1 MATGSVL
8 AYNKTMSQ
16 SSDTRKAL
24 NQLPVAAHHGAP
36 LRSARYRPHRQVT
49 KLMSI
54 AERFVTRY
62 STTMGGVM
70 PGKKT
75 FALALTLALAVPVSA
90 KLDTDKVYQPV
101 SPTVEQARAN
111 ILIARQLQFTHFRDL
126 SINDSLSGDVFDA
139 YLDYLDGQRVYLTQ
153 KDIDKFSAIRLGL
166 GSALKTG
173 QLQPGFDIYN
183 LVQQRIIERL
193 EFALDLIDN
202 GIDKLD
208 FSADER
214 ILLDR
219 SDADWAAD
227 REALDDLWV
236 KRIKNAVL
244 AQRLNDSDDESIKE
258 ALHRRYE
265 GQLKRAYQA
274 RSEDA
279 FQAYMNAFAG
289 MWDPH
294 TSYFSPR
301 TSENFNI
308 NMSLSLEG
316 IGAVLQSDNEYT
328 KVVRLVPGG
337 PASKQGQLE
346 PADRIVSVKQDD
358 EEKPVNVIG
367 WRLDE
372 VVDLIRGPRESTVTL
387 EVIPADAP
395 DETVTETI
403 AIERDKV
410 KLEEQSASKEV
421 IEFERGGTT
430 YSIGVINIPTFYAD
444 FKAMQDGDPNYKS
457 TTRDVRKLIDELKA
471 DGVDGVV
478 MDLRNNGGGALHEA
492 NDLVGLFIE
501 EGPTVQIRNSNND
514 VQVLNDEDPS
524 VAYDGPLVVL
534 VNRMS
539 ASASEIFA
547 GAIQDYGR
555 GLVVGSQTFGKG
567 TVQAVRPLNHGQLK
581 ITQSKFYRVSGG
593 STQHKG
599 VIPDIEI
606 PSRVDKTRIG
616 EDALDHAL
624 PWDQIEAV
632 PHARYFDFSG
642 IIDEL
647 RKRHDTRFEENPE
660 FSLLQQEIEF
670 LKQQREQEYVSLNL
684 EKRKAYQ
691 SQIENTRLTIANA
704 RRAIHGE
711 EAFESLDALDDWQDE
726 QAAEPDR
733 ADDELD
739 FIIREGG
746 NIMADMLELDQR
758 MASILAP
765 KQITAQAGTLSSK
778 SGQ

>member
-1 MATGSVL
+1 MARRSSAGSV
-8 AYNKTMSQ
+8 
-16 SSDTRKAL
+16 RFGVCKAMTVAL
-24 NQLPVAAHHGAP
+24 LLSAPLGLHANVETPDVYEPVA
-36 LRSARYRPHRQVT
+36 
-49 KLMSI
+49 
-54 AERFVTRY
+54 
-62 STTMGGVM
+62 
-70 PGKKT
+70 
-75 FALALTLALAVPVSA
+75 
-90 KLDTDKVYQPV
+90 
-101 SPTVEQARAN
+101 PTIDQARAN

-126 SINDSLSGDVFDA
+126 GISDELSGDVFDA
-139 YLDYLDGQRVYLTQ
+139 YLDYLDGQRIYLSQDDIAKFDKIRTQ
-153 KDIDKFSAIRLGL
+153 L

-193 EFALDLIDN
+193 QFALETIDK
-202 GIDKLD
+202 GIDTLD
-208 FSADER
+208 FSANES
-214 ILLDR
+214 ILVDR
-219 SDADWAAD
+219 SKADWESNAK
-227 REALDDLWV
+227 ALDDLWV

-244 AQRLNDSDDESIKE
+244 AQRLNGAEDEAIVE
-258 ALHRRYE
+258 TLRRRYE

-279 FQAYMNAFAG
+279 FQAYMNAFTG

-346 PADRIVSVKQDD
+346 PADRIVSVSQED
-358 EEKPVNVIG
+358 EKPVNVIG

-372 VVDLIRGPRESTVTL
+372 VVDLIRGPRNSTVTL
-387 EVIPADAP
+387 EVIPANAS
-395 DETVTETI
+395 DETITETI
-403 AIERDKV
+403 AIKRDEV
-410 KLEEQSASKEV
+410 KLEEQSASKDT
-421 IEFERGGTT
+421 IRLERGGKEYT
-430 YSIGVINIPTFYAD
+430 IGVITIPTFYAD
-444 FKAMQDGDPNYKS
+444 FQAMQAGDPNYKS
-457 TTRDVRKLIDELKA
+457 TTRDVRNLITELEA
-471 DGVDGVV
+471 DGVDGLV

-492 NDLVGLFIE
+492 NDLVGLFIDK
-501 EGPTVQIRNSNND
+501 GPTVQIRNANND

-534 VNRMS
+534 TNRMS

-606 PSRVDKTRIG
+606 PSRIDKTRIG

-632 PHARYFDFSG
+632 PHTRYFDFSG

-647 RKRHDTRFEENPE
+647 RKRHEERFSTNPE
-660 FSLLQQEIEF
+660 FSLLQQEIDF
-670 LKQQREQEYVSLNL
+670 LTKQRATDSVSLNL
-684 EKRKAYQ
+684 EERRAEHE
-691 SQIENTRLTIANA
+691 QIERTRLTIANA
-704 RRAIHGE
+704 RRELKGQTP
-711 EAFESLDALDDWQDE
+711 FESLEDLEDWQDQ
-726 QAAEPDR
+726 QAADLNSTDE
-733 ADDELD
+733 ELD
-739 FIIREGG
+739 FVIREGG
-746 NIMADMLELDQR
+746 HIMADMLDLDNR
-758 MASILAP
+758 MASILDPQQFA
-765 KQITAQAGTLSSK
+765 AQSPAAAVTR
-778 SGQ
+778 

>member
-1 MATGSVL
+1 MAVSVGLIL
-8 AYNKTMSQ
+8 AF
-16 SSDTRKAL
+16 
-24 NQLPVAAHHGAP
+24 PVQA
-36 LRSARYRPHRQVT
+36 
-49 KLMSI
+49 
-54 AERFVTRY
+54 
-62 STTMGGVM
+62 
-70 PGKKT
+70 
-75 FALALTLALAVPVSA
+75 VSA
-90 KLDTDKVYQPV
+90 TESPGAEYQPV
-101 SPTVEQARAN
+101 SPTVDQARAN
-111 ILIARQLQFTHFRDL
+111 ILIARQLQFTHFR
-126 SINDSLSGDVFDA
+126 SMGINDELSGDVFDA
-139 YLDYLDGQRVYLTQ
+139 YLDYLDGQHIYLSQ
-153 KDIDKFSAIRLGL
+153 QDVDRFSVVRESL

-183 LVQQRIIERL
+183 LVQRRIIERL
-193 EFALDLIDN
+193 NFAIGVVEA

-208 FSADER
+208 FQSDEQ

-219 SDADWAAD
+219 SEADWEPD
-227 REALDDLWV
+227 TEALNALWT

-244 AQRLNDSDDESIKE
+244 AQRLNGSSDEEIRES
-258 ALHRRYE
+258 LLRRYE
-265 GQLKRAYQA
+265 GQLKRTRQA

-337 PASKQGQLE
+337 PAAKQGQLK
-346 PADRIVSVKQDD
+346 PADRIVSVSQED
-358 EEKPVNVIG
+358 EDETVNVIG

-372 VVDLIRGPRESTVTL
+372 VVSLIRGPRESVVTL
-387 EVIPADAP
+387 EVVSSDAADESVTRTISIKR
-395 DETVTETI
+395 DE
-403 AIERDKV
+403 V
-410 KLEEQSASKEV
+410 KLEEQSASSEV
-421 IEFERGGTT
+421 IELDRNNEVFR
-430 YSIGVINIPTFYAD
+430 IGVINIPTFYAD
-444 FKAMQDGDPNYKS
+444 FKAMMANDPNYKS
-457 TTRDVRKLIDELKA
+457 TTRDVRNLIKDLKA
-471 DGVDGVV
+471 DGIDGIV

-501 EGPTVQIRNSNND
+501 EGPTVQIRSSNNEIK
-514 VQVLNDEDPS
+514 VLEDEDPS

-547 GAIQDYGR
+547 GAVQDYGR

-599 VIPDIEI
+599 IIPDIEI

-624 PWDQIEAV
+624 PWDQIEPV
-632 PHARYFDFSG
+632 PYRRYFDFSSV
-642 IIDEL
+642 IDEL
-647 RKRHDTRFEENPE
+647 RSRHDNRFADHPE
-660 FSLLQQEIEF
+660 FRLLQKEIDF
-670 LKQQREQEYVSLNL
+670 LKRQRGQTTVSLNFD
-684 EKRKAYQ
+684 KREQHQ
-691 SQIENTRLTIANA
+691 SQLEEARLSIANA
-704 RRAIHGE
+704 RREIRGDKP
-711 EAFESLDALDDWQDE
+711 FETLQQLDDWQDR
-726 QAAEPDR
+726 QAADIGNS
-733 ADDELD
+733 DEDLD
-739 FIIREGG
+739 FIVMEGG
-746 NIMADMLELDQR
+746 NIMADMLELDGK
-758 MASILAP
+758 MASILP
-765 KQITAQAGTLSSK
+765 PQNFTSQATSY
-778 SGQ
+778 

>member
-1 MATGSVL
+1 
-8 AYNKTMSQ
+8 
-16 SSDTRKAL
+16 
-24 NQLPVAAHHGAP
+24 
-36 LRSARYRPHRQVT
+36 
-49 KLMSI
+49 MSI

-90 KLDTDKVYQPV
+90 KLDTEKVYQPV

-193 EFALDLIDN
+193 EFALNLIDN
-202 GIDKLD
+202 GIDKFD

-236 KRIKNAVL
+236 QRIKNTVL

-346 PADRIVSVKQDD
+346 PADRIVSVKQDN

-387 EVIPADAP
+387 EVIPADAA

-421 IEFERGGTT
+421 IEFERGNST

-524 VAYDGPLVVL
+524 VAYDGPMVVL

-660 FSLLQQEIEF
+660 FSLLQKEIEF

-704 RRAIHGE
+704 RRDIRGE

-726 QAAEPDR
+726 QAAEPDS

-758 MASILAP
+758 TASILTP
-765 KQITAQAGTLSSK
+765 KQITAQADTLSGK

>member
-1 MATGSVL
+1 MT
-8 AYNKTMSQ
+8 
-16 SSDTRKAL
+16 
-24 NQLPVAAHHGAP
+24 
-36 LRSARYRPHRQVT
+36 
-49 KLMSI
+49 I
-54 AERFVTRY
+54 AEKATPRSHRTALI
-62 STTMGGVM
+62 
-70 PGKKT
+70 KK
-75 FALALTLALAVPVSA
+75 AGICAALSLALLVPGLSGLQA
-90 KLDTDKVYQPV
+90 KVDQPAEYQPV
-101 SPTVEQARAN
+101 SPTIDQARAN

-126 SINDSLSGDVFDA
+126 GISDELSGDVFDA
-139 YLDYLDGQRVYLTQ
+139 YLNYLDSQRIYLTQ
-153 KDIDKFSAIRLGL
+153 QDIDALASVRNRL

-183 LVQQRIIERL
+183 LVQQRVIERL
-193 EFALDLIDN
+193 KFAQSV
-202 GIDKLD
+202 IDKGIGELD
-208 FSADER
+208 FSAVET
-214 ILLDR
+214 IQVDR
-219 SDADWAAD
+219 SEAPWEADT
-227 REALDDLWV
+227 EALDKLWI

-244 AQRLNDSDDESIKE
+244 AQRLNGSDDEAIEES
-258 ALHRRYE
+258 LLRRYE

-279 FQAYMNAFAG
+279 FQAYMNAFTG

-337 PASKQGQLE
+337 PASKQGQLQ
-346 PADRIVSVKQDD
+346 PADRIVSVGQEGD
-358 EEKPVNVIG
+358 KPVNVIG

-372 VVDLIRGPRESTVTL
+372 VVDLIRGPRNSTVSL
-387 EVIPADAP
+387 EVIPANAS
-395 DETVTETI
+395 DETVTRNI
-403 AIERDKV
+403 AIKRDEV
-410 KLEEQSASKEV
+410 KLEEQSASKDV
-421 IEFERGGTT
+421 IELDRKGET
-430 YSIGVINIPTFYAD
+430 YKIGVITIPTFYAD
-444 FKAMQDGDPNYKS
+444 FQAMQAGDPEYKS
-457 TTRDVRKLIDELKA
+457 TTRDVRKLINELKH

-492 NDLVGLFIE
+492 NDLVGLFIDK
-501 EGPTVQIRNSNND
+501 GPTVQIRNANND
-514 VQVLNDEDPS
+514 VQVLEDEDPA
-524 VAYDGPLVVL
+524 VVYDGPLVVL

-593 STQHKG
+593 STQHRG

-606 PSRVDKTRIG
+606 PSRIDKSRIG

-632 PHARYFDFSG
+632 PHSRYFDFSG
-642 IIDEL
+642 VIDEL
-647 RKRHDTRFEENPE
+647 RKRHDDRFASSPE
-660 FSLLQQEIEF
+660 FSLLQKEIEF
-670 LKQQREQEYVSLNL
+670 LNQQREMDYVSLNL
-684 EKRKAYQ
+684 EERTSHH
-691 SQIENTRLTIANA
+691 SQIENTRLTIANS
-704 RRAIHGE
+704 RRELRGE
-711 EAFESLDALDDWQDE
+711 EPFETLEDLEQWQDE
-726 QAAEPDR
+726 QAADLDTT
-733 ADDELD
+733 DDELD
-739 FIIREGG
+739 FVIREGG
-746 NIMADMLELDQR
+746 HIMADLLELDQR

-765 KQITAQAGTLSSK
+765 TQFAAKAEALLNQ
-778 SGQ
+778 

>member
-1 MATGSVL
+1 MAI
-8 AYNKTMSQ
+8 AE
-16 SSDTRKAL
+16 
-24 NQLPVAAHHGAP
+24 
-36 LRSARYRPHRQVT
+36 
-49 KLMSI
+49 KLMQRHTKPSRTSRVG
-54 AERFVTRY
+54 ACT
-62 STTMGGVM
+62 
-70 PGKKT
+70 
-75 FALALTLALAVPVSA
+75 ALTLSLLMSGMSVAQA
-90 KLDTDKVYQPV
+90 KIDDTAVYQPV
-101 SPTVEQARAN
+101 APTIDQARAN
-111 ILIARQLQFTHFRDL
+111 ILIARQLQFTHFRNLGISDE
-126 SINDSLSGDVFDA
+126 LSGDVFDA
-139 YLDYLDGQRVYLTQ
+139 YLKYLDGQRIYLSQ
-153 KDIDKFSAIRLGL
+153 KDIELLARAKSRL

-173 QLQPGFDIYN
+173 QLQPGFEIYN

-193 EFALDLIDN
+193 QFALNVIDN
-202 GIDKLD
+202 GLDELD
-208 FSADER
+208 FNTDER
-214 ILLDR
+214 IRVDR
-219 SDADWAAD
+219 SKADWEPD
-227 REALDDLWV
+227 QEALDALWI

-244 AQRLNDSDDESIKE
+244 AQRLNGTEDDTIKDN
-258 ALHRRYE
+258 LRRRYE

-337 PASKQGQLE
+337 PAAKQGQLQT
-346 PADRIVSVKQDD
+346 ADRIISVAQ
-358 EEKPVNVIG
+358 EGEKPVNVIG

-372 VVDLIRGPRESTVTL
+372 VVDLIRGPRNSTVTL
-387 EVIPADAP
+387 EVIPANAA
-395 DETVTETI
+395 DESVTRTI
-403 AIERDKV
+403 AINRDEV
-410 KLEEQSASKEV
+410 KLEEQSASKDI
-421 IEFERGGTT
+421 IELDRSGET
-430 YSIGVINIPTFYAD
+430 YRVGVITIPTFYAD
-444 FKAMQDGDPNYKS
+444 FQAMQAGDPNYKS
-457 TTRDVRKLIDELKA
+457 TTRDVRRLLDNLKEQ
-471 DGVDGVV
+471 GVDGVV

-492 NDLVGLFIE
+492 NDLVGLFIDK
-501 EGPTVQIRNSNND
+501 GPTVQIRNANND
-514 VQVLNDEDPS
+514 VQILNDEDPS

-606 PSRVDKTRIG
+606 PSRVDTSRIG

-632 PHARYFDFSG
+632 PHTRYFDFSG
-642 IIDEL
+642 VIDEL
-647 RKRHDTRFEENPE
+647 RKRHEARFSASPE
-660 FSLLQQEIEF
+660 FSLLEQEIEF
-670 LKQQREQEYVSLNL
+670 LTKQREMTYVSLNMD
-684 EKRKAYQ
+684 ERKAHHE
-691 SQIENTRLTIANA
+691 QIERTRLTIANA
-704 RRAIHGE
+704 RRELRGE
-711 EAFESLDALDDWQDE
+711 EPFKTLDELEQWQDE
-726 QAAEPDR
+726 QAADLDSTDE
-733 ADDELD
+733 ELD
-739 FIIREGG
+739 FVIREGG
-746 NIMADMLELDQR
+746 HIMADLLELDQR
-758 MASILAP
+758 TASILKP
-765 KQITAQAGTLSSK
+765 AQFAAK
-778 SGQ
+778 ADAR

>member
-1 MATGSVL
+1 
-8 AYNKTMSQ
+8 
-16 SSDTRKAL
+16 
-24 NQLPVAAHHGAP
+24 
-36 LRSARYRPHRQVT
+36 
-49 KLMSI
+49 MSI

-90 KLDTDKVYQPV
+90 KLDTEKVYQPV

-193 EFALDLIDN
+193 EFALNLIDN

-236 KRIKNAVL
+236 QRIKNTVL

-346 PADRIVSVKQDD
+346 PADRIVSVKQDN

-387 EVIPADAP
+387 EVIPADAA

-421 IEFERGGTT
+421 IEFERGNST

-524 VAYDGPLVVL
+524 VAYDGPMVVL

-642 IIDEL
+642 VIDEL

-660 FSLLQQEIEF
+660 FSLLQKEIEF

-684 EKRKAYQ
+684 EKRKEYQ
-691 SQIENTRLTIANA
+691 SQIESTRLTIANA

-726 QAAEPDR
+726 QAAEPDS

-765 KQITAQAGTLSSK
+765 KQITAQANTLSGK

>member
-1 MATGSVL
+1 
-8 AYNKTMSQ
+8 
-16 SSDTRKAL
+16 
-24 NQLPVAAHHGAP
+24 
-36 LRSARYRPHRQVT
+36 
-49 KLMSI
+49 MSI
-54 AERFVTRY
+54 AERIMARRSSAGSVRF
-62 STTMGGVM
+62 GVCKAM
-70 PGKKT
+70 T
-75 FALALTLALAVPVSA
+75 VALLLSAPLGLHANVETPDVYEPVA
-90 KLDTDKVYQPV
+90 
-101 SPTVEQARAN
+101 PTIDQARAN

-126 SINDSLSGDVFDA
+126 GISDELSGDVFDA
-139 YLDYLDGQRVYLTQ
+139 YLDYLDGQRIYLSQDDIAKFDKIRTQ
-153 KDIDKFSAIRLGL
+153 L

-193 EFALDLIDN
+193 QFALETIDK
-202 GIDKLD
+202 GIDTLD
-208 FSADER
+208 FSANES
-214 ILLDR
+214 ILVDR
-219 SDADWAAD
+219 SKADWESNA
-227 REALDDLWV
+227 EALDDLWV

-244 AQRLNDSDDESIKE
+244 AQRLNGAEDEAIVE
-258 ALHRRYE
+258 TLRRRYE

-279 FQAYMNAFAG
+279 FQAYMNAFTG

-346 PADRIVSVKQDD
+346 PADRIVSVAQED
-358 EEKPVNVIG
+358 EKPVNVIG

-372 VVDLIRGPRESTVTL
+372 VVDLIRGPRNSTVTL
-387 EVIPADAP
+387 EVIPANAS
-395 DETVTETI
+395 DETITETI
-403 AIERDKV
+403 AIKRDEV
-410 KLEEQSASKEV
+410 KLEEQSASKDT
-421 IEFERGGTT
+421 IRLERGGKEYT
-430 YSIGVINIPTFYAD
+430 IGVITIPTFYAD
-444 FKAMQDGDPNYKS
+444 FQAMQAGDPNYKS
-457 TTRDVRKLIDELKA
+457 TTRDVRNLIAELEA
-471 DGVDGVV
+471 DGVDGLV

-492 NDLVGLFIE
+492 NDLVGLFIDK
-501 EGPTVQIRNSNND
+501 GPTVQIRNANND

-524 VAYDGPLVVL
+524 VAYNGPLVVL
-534 VNRMS
+534 TNRMS

-606 PSRVDKTRIG
+606 PSRIDKTRIG

-632 PHARYFDFSG
+632 PHTRYFDFSG

-647 RKRHDTRFEENPE
+647 RKRHEERFSTNPE
-660 FSLLQQEIEF
+660 FSLLKQEIDF
-670 LKQQREQEYVSLNL
+670 LTKQRATDSVSLNL
-684 EKRKAYQ
+684 EERRAEHE
-691 SQIENTRLTIANA
+691 QIERTRLTIANA
-704 RRAIHGE
+704 RRELKGQTP
-711 EAFESLDALDDWQDE
+711 FESLEDLEDWQDQ
-726 QAAEPDR
+726 QAADLNSTDE
-733 ADDELD
+733 ELD
-739 FIIREGG
+739 FVIREGG
-746 NIMADMLELDQR
+746 HIMADMLDLDNR
-758 MASILAP
+758 MASILDPQQFA
-765 KQITAQAGTLSSK
+765 AQSPAAAVTR
-778 SGQ
+778 

>member
-1 MATGSVL
+1 
-8 AYNKTMSQ
+8 
-16 SSDTRKAL
+16 
-24 NQLPVAAHHGAP
+24 
-36 LRSARYRPHRQVT
+36 
-49 KLMSI
+49 MSI
-54 AERFVTRY
+54 AEKIRQY
-62 STTMGGVM
+62 SPRPATL
-70 PGKKT
+70 KKT
-75 FALALTLALAVPVSA
+75 GLCTALGLALLVPGLSGLQA
-90 KLDTDKVYQPV
+90 KLEEPAVYQPV
-101 SPTVEQARAN
+101 APTIDQARAN
-111 ILIARQLQFTHFRDL
+111 ILIARQLQFTHFRNLGISDE
-126 SINDSLSGDVFDA
+126 LSGDVFDA
-139 YLDYLDGQRVYLTQ
+139 YLTYLDNQRIYLTQ
-153 KDIDKFSAIRLGL
+153 QDIDTLSSVRGRL

-183 LVQQRIIERL
+183 LVQKRVIERL
-193 EFALDLIDN
+193 NYALKIIDEGIGELDFEGNDKIRVDRSEAPWEADSAALDQ
-202 GIDKLD
+202 
-208 FSADER
+208 
-214 ILLDR
+214 
-219 SDADWAAD
+219 
-227 REALDDLWV
+227 LWI

-244 AQRLNDSDDESIKE
+244 AQRLNGTEDDVIEDN
-258 ALHRRYE
+258 LRRRYE

-279 FQAYMNAFAG
+279 FQAYMNAFTG

-337 PASKQGQLE
+337 PAAKQGQLQ
-346 PADRIVSVKQDD
+346 PADRIVSVAQEGK
-358 EEKPVNVIG
+358 KPVNVIG

-372 VVDLIRGPRESTVTL
+372 VVDLIRGPRNSTVTL
-387 EVIPADAP
+387 EVIPANAS
-395 DETVTETI
+395 DESITR
-403 AIERDKV
+403 AINISRDEV

-421 IEFERGGTT
+421 IELERQGQA
-430 YSIGVINIPTFYAD
+430 YRIGVITIPTFYAD
-444 FKAMQDGDPNYKS
+444 FQAMQAGDPNYKS
-457 TTRDVRKLIDELKA
+457 TTRDVRNLIGEPKES
-471 DGVDGVV
+471 GVDGVV

-492 NDLVGLFIE
+492 NDLVGLFIDK
-501 EGPTVQIRNSNND
+501 GPTVQIRNANND
-514 VQVLNDEDPS
+514 VQILNDEDPT
-524 VAYDGPLVVL
+524 VVYDGPLVVL

-606 PSRVDKTRIG
+606 PSRIDKTRIG

-632 PHARYFDFSG
+632 PHNRYFDFSG

-647 RKRHDTRFEENPE
+647 RERHEARFATNPE
-660 FSLLQQEIEF
+660 FSLLQKEIEF
-670 LKQQREQEYVSLNL
+670 LTQQRQMDYVSLNHD
-684 EKRKAYQ
+684 ERKHQ
-691 SQIENTRLTIANA
+691 HSQIEDTRLSIANA
-704 RRAIHGE
+704 RRELRGE
-711 EAFESLDALDDWQDE
+711 QAFETLEELEQWQDE
-726 QAAEPDR
+726 QAADLDST
-733 ADDELD
+733 DDELD
-739 FIIREGG
+739 FVIREGG
-746 NIMADMLELDQR
+746 HIMADLLELDQR
-758 MASILAP
+758 TASILSPAHFAA
-765 KQITAQAGTLSSK
+765 KAEAL
-778 SGQ
+778 

>member
-1 MATGSVL
+1 MARRSSAGSV
-8 AYNKTMSQ
+8 
-16 SSDTRKAL
+16 RFGVCKAMTVAL
-24 NQLPVAAHHGAP
+24 LLSAPLGLHANVETPDVYEPVA
-36 LRSARYRPHRQVT
+36 
-49 KLMSI
+49 
-54 AERFVTRY
+54 
-62 STTMGGVM
+62 
-70 PGKKT
+70 
-75 FALALTLALAVPVSA
+75 
-90 KLDTDKVYQPV
+90 
-101 SPTVEQARAN
+101 PTIDQARAN

-126 SINDSLSGDVFDA
+126 GISDELSGDVFDA
-139 YLDYLDGQRVYLTQ
+139 YLDYLDGQRIYLSQDDIAKFDKIRTQ
-153 KDIDKFSAIRLGL
+153 L

-193 EFALDLIDN
+193 QFALETIDK
-202 GIDKLD
+202 GIDTLD
-208 FSADER
+208 FSANES
-214 ILLDR
+214 ILVDR
-219 SDADWAAD
+219 SKADWESNAK
-227 REALDDLWV
+227 ALDDLWV

-244 AQRLNDSDDESIKE
+244 AQRLNGAEDEAIVE
-258 ALHRRYE
+258 TLRRRYE

-279 FQAYMNAFAG
+279 FQAYMNAFTG
-289 MWDPH
+289 IWDPH

-346 PADRIVSVKQDD
+346 PADRIVSVSQED
-358 EEKPVNVIG
+358 EKPVNVIG

-372 VVDLIRGPRESTVTL
+372 VVDLIRGPRNSTVTL
-387 EVIPADAP
+387 EVIPANAS
-395 DETVTETI
+395 DETITETI
-403 AIERDKV
+403 AIKRDEV
-410 KLEEQSASKEV
+410 KLEEQSASKDT
-421 IEFERGGTT
+421 IRLERGGKEYT
-430 YSIGVINIPTFYAD
+430 IGVITIPTFYAD
-444 FKAMQDGDPNYKS
+444 FQAMQAGDPNYKS
-457 TTRDVRKLIDELKA
+457 TTRDVRNLIAELEA
-471 DGVDGVV
+471 DGVDGLV

-492 NDLVGLFIE
+492 NDLVGLFIDK
-501 EGPTVQIRNSNND
+501 GPTVQIRNANND

-534 VNRMS
+534 TNRMS

-606 PSRVDKTRIG
+606 PSRIDKTRIG

-632 PHARYFDFSG
+632 PHTRYFDFSG

-647 RKRHDTRFEENPE
+647 RKRHEERFSTNPE
-660 FSLLQQEIEF
+660 FSLLQQEIDF
-670 LKQQREQEYVSLNL
+670 LTKQRATDSVSLNL
-684 EKRKAYQ
+684 EERRAEHE
-691 SQIENTRLTIANA
+691 QIERTRLTIANA
-704 RRAIHGE
+704 RRELKGQTP
-711 EAFESLDALDDWQDE
+711 FESLEDLEDWQDQ
-726 QAAEPDR
+726 QAADLNSTDE
-733 ADDELD
+733 ELD
-739 FIIREGG
+739 FVIREGG
-746 NIMADMLELDQR
+746 HIMADMLDLDNR
-758 MASILAP
+758 MASILDPQQFA
-765 KQITAQAGTLSSK
+765 AQSPAAAVTR
-778 SGQ
+778 

>member
-1 MATGSVL
+1 MARRSSAGSV
-8 AYNKTMSQ
+8 
-16 SSDTRKAL
+16 RFGVCKAMTVAL
-24 NQLPVAAHHGAP
+24 LLSAPLGLHANVETPDVYEPVA
-36 LRSARYRPHRQVT
+36 
-49 KLMSI
+49 
-54 AERFVTRY
+54 
-62 STTMGGVM
+62 
-70 PGKKT
+70 
-75 FALALTLALAVPVSA
+75 
-90 KLDTDKVYQPV
+90 
-101 SPTVEQARAN
+101 PTIDQARAN

-126 SINDSLSGDVFDA
+126 GISDELSGDVFDA
-139 YLDYLDGQRVYLTQ
+139 YLDYLDGQRIYLSQDDIAKFDKIRTQ
-153 KDIDKFSAIRLGL
+153 L

-193 EFALDLIDN
+193 QFALETIDK
-202 GIDKLD
+202 GIDTLD
-208 FSADER
+208 FSANES
-214 ILLDR
+214 ILVDR
-219 SDADWAAD
+219 SKADWESNA
-227 REALDDLWV
+227 EALDDLWV

-244 AQRLNDSDDESIKE
+244 AQRLNGAEDEAIVE
-258 ALHRRYE
+258 TLRRRYE

-279 FQAYMNAFAG
+279 FQAYMNAFTG

-346 PADRIVSVKQDD
+346 PADRIVSVAQED
-358 EEKPVNVIG
+358 EKPVNVIG

-372 VVDLIRGPRESTVTL
+372 VVDLIRGPRNSTVTL
-387 EVIPADAP
+387 EVIPANAS
-395 DETVTETI
+395 DETITETI
-403 AIERDKV
+403 AIKRDEV
-410 KLEEQSASKEV
+410 KLEEQSASKDT
-421 IEFERGGTT
+421 IRLERGGKEYT
-430 YSIGVINIPTFYAD
+430 IGVITIPTFYAD
-444 FKAMQDGDPNYKS
+444 FQAMQAGDPNYKS
-457 TTRDVRKLIDELKA
+457 TTRDVRNLIAELEA
-471 DGVDGVV
+471 DGVDGLV

-492 NDLVGLFIE
+492 NDLVGLFIDK
-501 EGPTVQIRNSNND
+501 GPTVQIRNANND

-524 VAYDGPLVVL
+524 VAYNGPLVVL
-534 VNRMS
+534 TNRMS

-606 PSRVDKTRIG
+606 PSRIDKTRIG

-632 PHARYFDFSG
+632 PHTRYFDFSG

-647 RKRHDTRFEENPE
+647 RKRHEERFSTNPE
-660 FSLLQQEIEF
+660 FSLLQQEIDF
-670 LKQQREQEYVSLNL
+670 LTKQRATDSVSLNL
-684 EKRKAYQ
+684 EERRAEHE
-691 SQIENTRLTIANA
+691 QIERTRLTIANA
-704 RRAIHGE
+704 RRELKGQTP
-711 EAFESLDALDDWQDE
+711 FESLEDLEDWQDQ
-726 QAAEPDR
+726 QAADLNSTDE
-733 ADDELD
+733 ELD
-739 FIIREGG
+739 FVIREGG
-746 NIMADMLELDQR
+746 HIMADMLDLDNR
-758 MASILAP
+758 MASILDPQQFAP
-765 KQITAQAGTLSSK
+765 QSPAAAVTR
-778 SGQ
+778 

>member
-1 MATGSVL
+1 MAI
-8 AYNKTMSQ
+8 AE
-16 SSDTRKAL
+16 
-24 NQLPVAAHHGAP
+24 
-36 LRSARYRPHRQVT
+36 
-49 KLMSI
+49 KLMQRHTKPSRTSRVG
-54 AERFVTRY
+54 ACT
-62 STTMGGVM
+62 
-70 PGKKT
+70 
-75 FALALTLALAVPVSA
+75 ALTLSLLMSGMSVAQA
-90 KLDTDKVYQPV
+90 KIDDTAVYQPV
-101 SPTVEQARAN
+101 APTIDQARAN
-111 ILIARQLQFTHFRDL
+111 ILIARQLQFTHFRNLGISDE
-126 SINDSLSGDVFDA
+126 LSGDVFDA
-139 YLDYLDGQRVYLTQ
+139 YLKYLDGQRIYLSQ
-153 KDIDKFSAIRLGL
+153 KDIELLARAKSRL

-173 QLQPGFDIYN
+173 QLQPGFEIYN

-193 EFALDLIDN
+193 QFALNVIDN
-202 GIDKLD
+202 GLDELD
-208 FSADER
+208 FNTDER
-214 ILLDR
+214 IRVDR
-219 SDADWAAD
+219 SKADWEPD
-227 REALDDLWV
+227 QEALDALWI

-244 AQRLNDSDDESIKE
+244 AQRLNGTEDDTIKDN
-258 ALHRRYE
+258 LRRRYE

-337 PASKQGQLE
+337 PAAKQGQLQT
-346 PADRIVSVKQDD
+346 ADRIISVAQ
-358 EEKPVNVIG
+358 EGEKPVNVIG

-372 VVDLIRGPRESTVTL
+372 VVDLIRGPRNSTVTL
-387 EVIPADAP
+387 EVIPANAA
-395 DETVTETI
+395 DESVTRTI
-403 AIERDKV
+403 AINRDEV
-410 KLEEQSASKEV
+410 KLEEQSASKDI
-421 IEFERGGTT
+421 IELDRSGET
-430 YSIGVINIPTFYAD
+430 YRVGVITIPTFYAD
-444 FKAMQDGDPNYKS
+444 FQAMQAGDPNYKS
-457 TTRDVRKLIDELKA
+457 TTRDVRRLLDDLKEQ
-471 DGVDGVV
+471 GVDGVV

-492 NDLVGLFIE
+492 NDLVGLFIDK
-501 EGPTVQIRNSNND
+501 GPTVQIRNANND
-514 VQVLNDEDPS
+514 VQILNDEDPS

-606 PSRVDKTRIG
+606 PSRVDTSRIG

-632 PHARYFDFSG
+632 PHTRYFDFSG
-642 IIDEL
+642 VIDEL
-647 RKRHDTRFEENPE
+647 RKRHEARFSASPE
-660 FSLLQQEIEF
+660 FSLLEQEIEF
-670 LKQQREQEYVSLNL
+670 LTKQREMTYVSLNMD
-684 EKRKAYQ
+684 ERKAHHE
-691 SQIENTRLTIANA
+691 QIERTRLTIANA
-704 RRAIHGE
+704 RRELRGE
-711 EAFESLDALDDWQDE
+711 EPFKTLDELEQWQDE
-726 QAAEPDR
+726 QAADLDSTDE
-733 ADDELD
+733 ELD
-739 FIIREGG
+739 FVIREGG
-746 NIMADMLELDQR
+746 HIMADLLELDQR
-758 MASILAP
+758 TASILKPTQFAA
-765 KQITAQAGTLSSK
+765 KAEAR
-778 SGQ
+778 

>member
-1 MATGSVL
+1 
-8 AYNKTMSQ
+8 
-16 SSDTRKAL
+16 
-24 NQLPVAAHHGAP
+24 
-36 LRSARYRPHRQVT
+36 
-49 KLMSI
+49 
-54 AERFVTRY
+54 
-62 STTMGGVM
+62 MGGVM

-90 KLDTDKVYQPV
+90 KLDTEKVYQPV

-193 EFALDLIDN
+193 EFALNLIDN

-236 KRIKNAVL
+236 QRIKNTVL

-346 PADRIVSVKQDD
+346 PADRIVSVKQDN

-387 EVIPADAP
+387 EVIPADAA

-421 IEFERGGTT
+421 IEFERGNST

-524 VAYDGPLVVL
+524 VAYDGPMVVL

-660 FSLLQQEIEF
+660 FSLLQKEIEF

-704 RRAIHGE
+704 RRDIRGE

-726 QAAEPDR
+726 QAAEPDS

-758 MASILAP
+758 TASILTP
-765 KQITAQAGTLSSK
+765 KQITAQADTLSGK

>member
-1 MATGSVL
+1 MT
-8 AYNKTMSQ
+8 
-16 SSDTRKAL
+16 
-24 NQLPVAAHHGAP
+24 
-36 LRSARYRPHRQVT
+36 
-49 KLMSI
+49 I
-54 AERFVTRY
+54 AERIMARRSSAGSVRF
-62 STTMGGVM
+62 GVCKAM
-70 PGKKT
+70 T
-75 FALALTLALAVPVSA
+75 VALLLSAPLGLHANVETPDVYEPVA
-90 KLDTDKVYQPV
+90 
-101 SPTVEQARAN
+101 PTIDQARAN

-126 SINDSLSGDVFDA
+126 GISDELSGDVFDA
-139 YLDYLDGQRVYLTQ
+139 YLDYLDGQRIYLSQDDIAKFDKIRTQ
-153 KDIDKFSAIRLGL
+153 L

-193 EFALDLIDN
+193 QFALETIDK
-202 GIDKLD
+202 GIDTLD
-208 FSADER
+208 FSANES
-214 ILLDR
+214 ILVDR
-219 SDADWAAD
+219 SKANWESNAK
-227 REALDDLWV
+227 ALDDLWV

-244 AQRLNDSDDESIKE
+244 AQRLNGAEDEAIVE
-258 ALHRRYE
+258 TLRRRYE

-279 FQAYMNAFAG
+279 FQAYMNAFTG

-346 PADRIVSVKQDD
+346 PADRIVSVAQED
-358 EEKPVNVIG
+358 EKPVNVIG

-372 VVDLIRGPRESTVTL
+372 VVDLIRGPRNSTVTL
-387 EVIPADAP
+387 EVIPANAS
-395 DETVTETI
+395 DETITETI
-403 AIERDKV
+403 AIKRDEV
-410 KLEEQSASKEV
+410 KLEEQSASKDT
-421 IEFERGGTT
+421 IRLERGGKEYT
-430 YSIGVINIPTFYAD
+430 IGVITIPTFYAD
-444 FKAMQDGDPNYKS
+444 FQAMQAGDPNYKS
-457 TTRDVRKLIDELKA
+457 TTRDVRNLIAELEA
-471 DGVDGVV
+471 DGVDGLV

-492 NDLVGLFIE
+492 NDLVGLFIDK
-501 EGPTVQIRNSNND
+501 GPTVQIRNANND

-524 VAYDGPLVVL
+524 VAYNGPLVVL
-534 VNRMS
+534 TNRMS

-606 PSRVDKTRIG
+606 PSRIDKTRIG

-632 PHARYFDFSG
+632 PHTRYFDFSG

-647 RKRHDTRFEENPE
+647 RKRHEERFSTNPE
-660 FSLLQQEIEF
+660 FSLLKQEIDF
-670 LKQQREQEYVSLNL
+670 LTKQRATDSVSLNL
-684 EKRKAYQ
+684 EERRAEHE
-691 SQIENTRLTIANA
+691 QIERTRLTIANA
-704 RRAIHGE
+704 RRELKGQTP
-711 EAFESLDALDDWQDE
+711 FESLEDLEDWQDQ
-726 QAAEPDR
+726 QAADLNSTDE
-733 ADDELD
+733 ELD
-739 FIIREGG
+739 FVIREGG
-746 NIMADMLELDQR
+746 HIMADMLDLDNR
-758 MASILAP
+758 MASILDPQQFA
-765 KQITAQAGTLSSK
+765 AQSPAAAVTR
-778 SGQ
+778 

>member
-1 MATGSVL
+1 MARRSSAGSV
-8 AYNKTMSQ
+8 
-16 SSDTRKAL
+16 RFGVCKAMTVAL
-24 NQLPVAAHHGAP
+24 LLSAPLGLHANVETPDVYEPVA
-36 LRSARYRPHRQVT
+36 
-49 KLMSI
+49 
-54 AERFVTRY
+54 
-62 STTMGGVM
+62 
-70 PGKKT
+70 
-75 FALALTLALAVPVSA
+75 
-90 KLDTDKVYQPV
+90 
-101 SPTVEQARAN
+101 PTIDQARAN

-126 SINDSLSGDVFDA
+126 GISDELSGDVFDA
-139 YLDYLDGQRVYLTQ
+139 YLDYLDGQRIYLSQDDIAKFDKIRTQ
-153 KDIDKFSAIRLGL
+153 L

-193 EFALDLIDN
+193 QFALETIDK
-202 GIDKLD
+202 GIDTLD
-208 FSADER
+208 FSANES
-214 ILLDR
+214 ILVDR
-219 SDADWAAD
+219 SKADWESNA
-227 REALDDLWV
+227 EALDDLWV

-244 AQRLNDSDDESIKE
+244 AQRLNGAEDEAIVE
-258 ALHRRYE
+258 TLRRRYE

-279 FQAYMNAFAG
+279 FQAYMNAFTG

-346 PADRIVSVKQDD
+346 PADRIVSVAQED
-358 EEKPVNVIG
+358 EKPVNVIG

-372 VVDLIRGPRESTVTL
+372 VVDLIRGPRNSTVTL
-387 EVIPADAP
+387 EVIPANAS
-395 DETVTETI
+395 DETITETI
-403 AIERDKV
+403 AIKRDEV
-410 KLEEQSASKEV
+410 KLEEQSASKDT
-421 IEFERGGTT
+421 IRLERGGKEYT
-430 YSIGVINIPTFYAD
+430 IGVITIPTFYAD
-444 FKAMQDGDPNYKS
+444 FQAMQAGDPNYKS
-457 TTRDVRKLIDELKA
+457 TTRDVRNLIAELEA
-471 DGVDGVV
+471 DGVDGLV

-492 NDLVGLFIE
+492 NDLVGLFIDK
-501 EGPTVQIRNSNND
+501 GPTVQIRNANND

-524 VAYDGPLVVL
+524 VAYNGPLVVL
-534 VNRMS
+534 TNRMS

-606 PSRVDKTRIG
+606 PSRIDKTRIG

-632 PHARYFDFSG
+632 PHTRYFDFSG

-647 RKRHDTRFEENPE
+647 RKRHEERFSTNPE
-660 FSLLQQEIEF
+660 FSLLKQEIDF
-670 LKQQREQEYVSLNL
+670 LTKQRATDSVSLNL
-684 EKRKAYQ
+684 EERRAEHE
-691 SQIENTRLTIANA
+691 QIERTRLTIANA
-704 RRAIHGE
+704 RRELKGQTP
-711 EAFESLDALDDWQDE
+711 FESLEDLEDWQDQ
-726 QAAEPDR
+726 QAADLNSTDE
-733 ADDELD
+733 ELD
-739 FIIREGG
+739 FVIREGG
-746 NIMADMLELDQR
+746 HIMADMLDLDNR
-758 MASILAP
+758 MASILDPQQFA
-765 KQITAQAGTLSSK
+765 AQSPAAAVTR
-778 SGQ
+778 

>member
-1 MATGSVL
+1 MARRSSAGSV
-8 AYNKTMSQ
+8 
-16 SSDTRKAL
+16 RFGVCKAMTVAL
-24 NQLPVAAHHGAP
+24 LLSAPLGLHANVETPDVYEPVA
-36 LRSARYRPHRQVT
+36 
-49 KLMSI
+49 
-54 AERFVTRY
+54 
-62 STTMGGVM
+62 
-70 PGKKT
+70 
-75 FALALTLALAVPVSA
+75 
-90 KLDTDKVYQPV
+90 
-101 SPTVEQARAN
+101 PTIDQARAN

-126 SINDSLSGDVFDA
+126 GISDELSGDVFDA
-139 YLDYLDGQRVYLTQ
+139 YLDYLDGQRIYLSQDDIAKFDKIRTQ
-153 KDIDKFSAIRLGL
+153 L

-193 EFALDLIDN
+193 QFALETIDK
-202 GIDKLD
+202 GIDTLD
-208 FSADER
+208 FSANES
-214 ILLDR
+214 ILVDR
-219 SDADWAAD
+219 SKADWESNAK
-227 REALDDLWV
+227 ALDDLWV

-244 AQRLNDSDDESIKE
+244 AQRLNGAEDEAIVE
-258 ALHRRYE
+258 TLRRRYE

-279 FQAYMNAFAG
+279 FQAYMNAFTG
-289 MWDPH
+289 IWDPH

-346 PADRIVSVKQDD
+346 PADRIVSVSQED
-358 EEKPVNVIG
+358 EKPVNVIG

-372 VVDLIRGPRESTVTL
+372 VVDLIRGPRNSTVTL
-387 EVIPADAP
+387 EVIPANAS
-395 DETVTETI
+395 DETITETI
-403 AIERDKV
+403 AIKRDEV
-410 KLEEQSASKEV
+410 KLEEQSASKDT
-421 IEFERGGTT
+421 IRLERGGKEYT
-430 YSIGVINIPTFYAD
+430 IGVITIPTFYAD
-444 FKAMQDGDPNYKS
+444 FQAMQAGDPNYKS
-457 TTRDVRKLIDELKA
+457 TTRDVRNLIAELEA
-471 DGVDGVV
+471 DGVDGLV

-492 NDLVGLFIE
+492 NDLVGLFIDK
-501 EGPTVQIRNSNND
+501 GPTVQIRNANND

-524 VAYDGPLVVL
+524 VAYNGPLVVL
-534 VNRMS
+534 TNRMS

-606 PSRVDKTRIG
+606 PSRIDKTRIG

-632 PHARYFDFSG
+632 PHTRYFDFSG

-647 RKRHDTRFEENPE
+647 RKRHEERFSTNPE
-660 FSLLQQEIEF
+660 FSLLQQEIDF
-670 LKQQREQEYVSLNL
+670 LTKQRATDSVSLNL
-684 EKRKAYQ
+684 EERRAEHE
-691 SQIENTRLTIANA
+691 QIERTRLTIANA
-704 RRAIHGE
+704 RRELKGQTP
-711 EAFESLDALDDWQDE
+711 FESLEDLEDWQDQ
-726 QAAEPDR
+726 QAADLNSTDE
-733 ADDELD
+733 ELD
-739 FIIREGG
+739 FVIREGG
-746 NIMADMLELDQR
+746 HIMADMLDLDNR
-758 MASILAP
+758 MASILDPQQFA
-765 KQITAQAGTLSSK
+765 AQSPAAAVTR
-778 SGQ
+778 

>member
-1 MATGSVL
+1 
-8 AYNKTMSQ
+8 
-16 SSDTRKAL
+16 
-24 NQLPVAAHHGAP
+24 
-36 LRSARYRPHRQVT
+36 
-49 KLMSI
+49 MSI
-54 AERFVTRY
+54 AERLNTRH
-62 STTMGGVM
+62 SE
-70 PGKKT
+70 PGYPIRQLLRT
-75 FALALTLALAVPVSA
+75 ATIGLILAMSAPAFAAKGSPDASYEPVA
-90 KLDTDKVYQPV
+90 
-101 SPTVEQARAN
+101 PTVDQARAN
-111 ILIARQLQFTHFRDL
+111 ILIARQLQFTHFRDMG
-126 SINDSLSGDVFDA
+126 INDDLSGDVFDA
-139 YLDYLDGQRVYLTQ
+139 YLDYLDGQRIYLSQ
-153 KDIDKFSAIRLGL
+153 QDINQFDVVRESL

-183 LVQQRIIERL
+183 LVQKRIIERL
-193 EFALDLIDN
+193 NFAIGVVEN

-208 FSADER
+208 FESDEQ
-214 ILLDR
+214 ILVDR
-219 SDADWAAD
+219 SEADWEADSAAMD
-227 REALDDLWV
+227 ALWM
-236 KRIKNAVL
+236 KRIRNAVL
-244 AQRLNDSDDESIKE
+244 AQRLNGSNDEEIEK
-258 ALHRRYE
+258 ALLRRYE
-265 GQLKRAYQA
+265 GQLKRTRQA

-337 PASKQGQLE
+337 PASKQGQLS
-346 PADRIVSVKQDD
+346 PADRIVSVSQED
-358 EEKPVNVIG
+358 EDEAVNVIG

-387 EVIPADAP
+387 EVIPAEAT
-395 DETVTETI
+395 DESVTKSI
-403 AIERDKV
+403 SIRRDKV
-410 KLEEQSASKEV
+410 KLEEQSASSDV
-421 IEFERGGTT
+421 IELDRNGEIFR
-430 YSIGVINIPTFYAD
+430 IGVINIPTFYAD
-444 FKAMQDGDPNYKS
+444 FKAMQNGDPNYKS
-457 TTRDVRKLIDELKA
+457 TTRDVRNLINDLKEEGI
-471 DGVDGVV
+471 DGIV
-478 MDLRNNGGGALHEA
+478 MDVRNNGGGALHEA

-514 VQVLNDEDPS
+514 VQVLEDDDPS
-524 VAYDGPLVVL
+524 VTYDGPLVVL
-534 VNRMS
+534 INRMS

-606 PSRVDKTRIG
+606 PSRVDKERIG

-632 PHARYFDFSG
+632 PHDRYFDFSG

-647 RKRHDTRFEENPE
+647 RSRHDNRFAENPE
-660 FSLLQQEIEF
+660 FRLLQQEIDF
-670 LKQQREQEYVSLNL
+670 LKQQREKTMVSLNID
-684 EKRKAYQ
+684 KREEYQ
-691 SQIENTRLTIANA
+691 SQIEKTRLTIANA
-704 RRAIHGE
+704 RREIRGE
-711 EAFESLDALDDWQDE
+711 EPFDSMEALDEWQDE
-726 QAAEPDR
+726 QT
-733 ADDELD
+733 ADIDNTDEDMD

-746 NIMADMLELDQR
+746 DIMADMLELDRR
-758 MASILAP
+758 MASILTP
-765 KQITAQAGTLSSK
+765 KQITAQAKPSLNESH
-778 SGQ
+778 

>member
-1 MATGSVL
+1 
-8 AYNKTMSQ
+8 
-16 SSDTRKAL
+16 
-24 NQLPVAAHHGAP
+24 
-36 LRSARYRPHRQVT
+36 
-49 KLMSI
+49 MSI

-62 STTMGGVM
+62 STIPGGVM
-70 PGKKT
+70 PGKKI

-90 KLDTDKVYQPV
+90 KLETDKVYQPV

-139 YLDYLDGQRVYLTQ
+139 YLEYLDGQRVYLTQ
-153 KDIDKFSAIRLGL
+153 KDVDRFSAIRLGL

-183 LVQQRIIERL
+183 LVQQRVIERL
-193 EFALDLIDN
+193 EFALGLIDK

-208 FSADER
+208 FSTDER

-219 SDADWAAD
+219 SDADWVAD
-227 REALDDLWV
+227 REALDDLWE

-244 AQRLNDSDDESIKE
+244 AQRLNDSDDESIEE
-258 ALHRRYE
+258 ALRRRYE

-346 PADRIVSVKQDD
+346 PADRIVSVKQQD
-358 EEKPVNVIG
+358 EERPVNVIG

-421 IEFERGGTT
+421 IEFERNNDT
-430 YSIGVINIPTFYAD
+430 YRIGVINIPTFYAD

-514 VQVLNDEDPS
+514 VQVLSDQDPS

-660 FSLLQQEIEF
+660 FSLLQKEIEF

-684 EKRKAYQ
+684 EKRKEYQ
-691 SQIENTRLTIANA
+691 SRIENTRLTIANA

-711 EAFESLDALDDWQDE
+711 EAFESLDELDDWQDE
-726 QAAEPDR
+726 QAAEPDS

-739 FIIREGG
+739 FVIREGG

-758 MASILAP
+758 MASILTP
-765 KQITAQAGTLSSK
+765 KQITAQADALNRK

>member
-1 MATGSVL
+1 MT
-8 AYNKTMSQ
+8 
-16 SSDTRKAL
+16 
-24 NQLPVAAHHGAP
+24 
-36 LRSARYRPHRQVT
+36 
-49 KLMSI
+49 I
-54 AERFVTRY
+54 AEKAFTRNPR
-62 STTMGGVM
+62 SSFLKSAGLSAALG
-70 PGKKT
+70 
-75 FALALTLALAVPVSA
+75 LALLVPGLSGLHA
-90 KLDTDKVYQPV
+90 KMEEPASYQPV
-101 SPTVEQARAN
+101 SPTIDQARAN

-126 SINDSLSGDVFDA
+126 GISDELSGDVFDA
-139 YLDYLDGQRVYLTQ
+139 YLNYLDSQRVYLTQ
-153 KDIDKFSAIRLGL
+153 QDIDALSKVKGRL

-183 LVQQRIIERL
+183 LVQQRIVERL
-193 EFALDLIDN
+193 KFAKKIIRSGVSELDFNANEKIRVDRSEAAWEADEAALD
-202 GIDKLD
+202 KLW
-208 FSADER
+208 
-214 ILLDR
+214 I
-219 SDADWAAD
+219 
-227 REALDDLWV
+227 

-244 AQRLNDSDDESIKE
+244 AQRLNGADDEAIE
-258 ALHRRYE
+258 ETLLRRYE

-279 FQAYMNAFAG
+279 FQAYMNAFTG

-337 PASKQGQLE
+337 PASKQGQLQ
-346 PADRIVSVKQDD
+346 PADRIVSVTQED
-358 EEKPVNVIG
+358 EKPVNVIG

-372 VVDLIRGPRESTVTL
+372 VVDLIRGPRNSIVTL
-387 EVIPADAP
+387 EVIPANAS
-395 DETVTETI
+395 DETITRSI
-403 AIERDKV
+403 AISRDEV
-410 KLEEQSASKEV
+410 KLEEQSASKD
-421 IEFERGGTT
+421 IIQLDRSGITHN
-430 YSIGVINIPTFYAD
+430 IGVITIPTFYAD
-444 FKAMQDGDPNYKS
+444 FQAMQAGDPNYKS
-457 TTRDVRKLIDELKA
+457 TTRDVRKLIDELKQ
-471 DGVDGVV
+471 DGVDGIV

-492 NDLVGLFIE
+492 NDLVGLFIDK
-501 EGPTVQIRNSNND
+501 GPTVQIRNANND
-514 VQVLNDEDPS
+514 VQVLDDRDPT

-606 PSRVDKTRIG
+606 PSRIDKSRIG

-632 PHARYFDFSG
+632 PHTRYFDFSG

-647 RKRHDTRFEENPE
+647 RTRHDDRFNTNPE
-660 FSLLQQEIEF
+660 FSLLQKEIDF
-670 LKQQREQEYVSLNL
+670 LSQQRQIDHVSLNL
-684 EKRKAYQ
+684 DERTAHHN
-691 SQIENTRLTIANA
+691 QIESTRLTIANA
-704 RRAIHGE
+704 RRELRGE
-711 EAFESLDALDDWQDE
+711 APFDTLDDLEEWQDA
-726 QAAEPDR
+726 QVADPDNS
-733 ADDELD
+733 DDELD
-739 FIIREGG
+739 FVIREGG
-746 NIMADMLELDQR
+746 HIMADLLELDQR

-765 KQITAQAGTLSSK
+765 TQFAAKTEVP
-778 SGQ
+778 

>member
-1 MATGSVL
+1 MT
-8 AYNKTMSQ
+8 
-16 SSDTRKAL
+16 
-24 NQLPVAAHHGAP
+24 
-36 LRSARYRPHRQVT
+36 
-49 KLMSI
+49 I
-54 AERFVTRY
+54 AENMMSRRLPFTGR
-62 STTMGGVM
+62 
-70 PGKKT
+70 GKG
-75 FALALTLALAVPVSA
+75 LGRALAVALLVSTSLGLQAKTEDSTAYEPVA
-90 KLDTDKVYQPV
+90 
-101 SPTVEQARAN
+101 PTIDQARAN

-126 SINDSLSGDVFDA
+126 GISDELSGDVFSS
-139 YLDYLDGQRVYLTQ
+139 YLEYLDGQRIYLTQ
-153 KDIDKFSAIRLGL
+153 EDLRRFERVKSQL

-193 EFALDLIDN
+193 QFALKTLDQGL
-202 GIDKLD
+202 DKLD
-208 FSADER
+208 FSAEETV
-214 ILLDR
+214 LLDR
-219 SDADWAAD
+219 SEADWEPDTA
-227 REALDDLWV
+227 ALDKLWT

-244 AQRLNDSDDESIKE
+244 AQRLNGTEDDKIEE
-258 ALHRRYE
+258 NLRQRYE

-279 FQAYMNAFAG
+279 FQAYMNAFTS

-337 PASKQGQLE
+337 PASKQGQLQ
-346 PADRIVSVKQDD
+346 PADRIVAVGQ
-358 EEKPVNVIG
+358 EGEKTVNVIG

-372 VVDLIRGPRESTVTL
+372 VVDLIRGPRDSVVTL
-387 EVIPADAP
+387 DVIPANAS
-395 DETVTETI
+395 DETVTKTI
-403 AIERDKV
+403 AIKRDEV
-410 KLEEQSASKEV
+410 KLEEQSASKDV
-421 IEFERGGTT
+421 IELERGSED
-430 YSIGVINIPTFYAD
+430 YKVGVITIPTFYAD
-444 FKAMQDGDPNYKS
+444 FQAMQAGDPNYKS
-457 TTRDVRKLIDELKA
+457 TTRDVRKLIGELQD
-471 DGVDGVV
+471 DGVDGLVV
-478 MDLRNNGGGALHEA
+478 DLRNNGGGALHEA
-492 NDLVGLFIE
+492 NDLVGLFIDK
-501 EGPTVQIRNSNND
+501 GPTVQIRNANND

-606 PSRVDKTRIG
+606 PSRIDKTRIG

-632 PHARYFDFSG
+632 PHTRYFDFSG
-642 IIDEL
+642 IIGEL
-647 RKRHDTRFEENPE
+647 RKRHETRFGTSPE
-660 FSLLQQEIEF
+660 FKLLQREIEF
-670 LKQQREQEYVSLNL
+670 LEKQRQLETVSLNFK
-684 EKRKAYQ
+684 ERKAQ
-691 SQIENTRLTIANA
+691 HEQIERTRLTIANA
-704 RRAIHGE
+704 RRELRGE
-711 EAFESLDALDDWQDE
+711 EPFESLEALEDWQDA
-726 QAAEPDR
+726 QAADLDTTDE
-733 ADDELD
+733 ELD
-739 FIIREGG
+739 FVIREGG
-746 NIMADMLELDQR
+746 HIMADMLELDQQ
-758 MASILAP
+758 MVSILQLRHFAVQAP
-765 KQITAQAGTLSSK
+765 AQ
-778 SGQ
+778 

>member
-1 MATGSVL
+1 MT
-8 AYNKTMSQ
+8 
-16 SSDTRKAL
+16 
-24 NQLPVAAHHGAP
+24 
-36 LRSARYRPHRQVT
+36 
-49 KLMSI
+49 I
-54 AERFVTRY
+54 AERIVAHRAPAKTARTGICKALTIALLV
-62 STTMGGVM
+62 ST
-70 PGKKT
+70 P
-75 FALALTLALAVPVSA
+75 LALQAKVDDSPV
-90 KLDTDKVYQPV
+90 YEPV
-101 SPTVEQARAN
+101 APTIDQARAN

-126 SINDSLSGDVFDA
+126 GISDELSGDVFDS
-139 YLDYLDGQRVYLTQ
+139 YLEYLDGQRIYLTQ
-153 KDIDKFSAIRLGL
+153 EDLNKFNRVKNQLGA
-166 GSALKTG
+166 ALKTG

-193 EFALDLIDN
+193 QFALGLINN
-202 GIDKLD
+202 GIGELD
-208 FSADER
+208 FGTDES

-219 SDADWAAD
+219 SETSWEADKQ
-227 REALDDLWV
+227 ALDDLWV

-244 AQRLNDSDDESIKE
+244 AQRLNGTDDETIE
-258 ALHRRYE
+258 DNLRRRYE

-279 FQAYMNAFAG
+279 FQAYMNAFTG

-337 PASKQGQLE
+337 PASKQGQLQ
-346 PADRIVSVKQDD
+346 PADRIVSVAQGD
-358 EEKPVNVIG
+358 EKPVNVIG

-372 VVDLIRGPRESTVTL
+372 VVDLIRGPRNSVVTL
-387 EVIPADAP
+387 EVIPANAS
-395 DETVTETI
+395 DETITKAI
-403 AIERDKV
+403 AIKRDEV
-410 KLEEQSASKEV
+410 KLEEQSASKDV
-421 IEFERGGTT
+421 IELERSGTDYT
-430 YSIGVINIPTFYAD
+430 VGVITIPTFYAD
-444 FKAMQDGDPNYKS
+444 FQAMQAGDPNYKS
-457 TTRDVRKLIDELKA
+457 TTRDVRNLITDLEE
-471 DGVDGVV
+471 DGVDGLVI
-478 MDLRNNGGGALHEA
+478 DLRNNGGGALHEA
-492 NDLVGLFIE
+492 NDLVGLFIDK
-501 EGPTVQIRNSNND
+501 GPTVQIRNANND

-534 VNRMS
+534 TNRMS

-606 PSRVDKTRIG
+606 PSRIDKTRIG

-632 PHARYFDFSG
+632 PHERYFDFSG

-647 RKRHDTRFEENPE
+647 RTRHEERFSASPE
-660 FSLLQQEIEF
+660 FSLLQQEINF
-670 LKQQREQEYVSLNL
+670 LNEQREMDSVSLNFDN
-684 EKRKAYQ
+684 RKSQ
-691 SQIENTRLTIANA
+691 HEQIERTRLTIANA
-704 RRAIHGE
+704 RRELRGDEPFA
-711 EAFESLDALDDWQDE
+711 SLEDLEDWQDQ
-726 QAAEPDR
+726 QAAELDTT
-733 ADDELD
+733 DDELD
-739 FIIREGG
+739 FVIREGG
-746 NIMADMLELDQR
+746 HIMADMLELDR
-758 MASILAP
+758 HMASITSPRQFA
-765 KQITAQAGTLSSK
+765 AQAPT
-778 SGQ
+778 Q

>member
-1 MATGSVL
+1 
-8 AYNKTMSQ
+8 
-16 SSDTRKAL
+16 
-24 NQLPVAAHHGAP
+24 
-36 LRSARYRPHRQVT
+36 
-49 KLMSI
+49 MSI
-54 AERFVTRY
+54 AERIMTRHNE
-62 STTMGGVM
+62 SDRPVRHLFKMMSIGLV
-70 PGKKT
+70 
-75 FALALTLALAVPVSA
+75 LAVSAQVSA
-90 KLDTDKVYQPV
+90 STESASAAYKPV
-101 SPTVEQARAN
+101 SPTVDQARAN
-111 ILIARQLQFTHFRDL
+111 ILIARQLQFTHFRDMG
-126 SINDSLSGDVFDA
+126 INDDLSGDVFDA
-139 YLDYLDGQRVYLTQ
+139 YLDYLDGQHIYLSQ
-153 KDIDKFSAIRLGL
+153 KDISQFSVVRESL

-183 LVQQRIIERL
+183 LVQKRIIERL
-193 EFALDLIDN
+193 SFAIDVIEN

-208 FSADER
+208 FKGNDE
-214 ILLDR
+214 ILVDR
-219 SDADWAAD
+219 SDVDWEADEA
-227 REALDDLWV
+227 ALDDLWM

-244 AQRLNDSDDESIKE
+244 AQRLNGSDDEKIKE
-258 ALHRRYE
+258 ALLRRYE
-265 GQLKRAYQA
+265 GQLKRTHQA

-346 PADRIVSVKQDD
+346 PADRIVSVSQED
-358 EEKPVNVIG
+358 ENKVINVIG

-372 VVDLIRGPRESTVTL
+372 VVDLIRGPRESVVTL
-387 EVIPADAP
+387 EVIPSDAA
-395 DETVTETI
+395 DETVTKTI
-403 AIERDKV
+403 SIKRDKV
-410 KLEEQSASKEV
+410 KLEEQSASSDV
-421 IEFERGGTT
+421 IEIDRNGKNFR
-430 YSIGVINIPTFYAD
+430 IGVITIPTFYAD
-444 FKAMQDGDPNYKS
+444 FKAMMANDPNYKS
-457 TTRDVRKLIDELKA
+457 TTRDVRNLINDLKA
-471 DGVDGVV
+471 EGIDGIV
-478 MDLRNNGGGALHEA
+478 MDVRNNGGGALHEA

-501 EGPTVQIRNSNND
+501 DGPTVQIRNSNND
-514 VQVLNDEDPS
+514 VKVLEDEDPS

-599 VIPDIEI
+599 VLPDIEI
-606 PSRVDKTRIG
+606 PSRIDKKRIG

-632 PHARYFDFSG
+632 PHDLYFNFSG
-642 IIDEL
+642 VIDEL
-647 RKRHDTRFEENPE
+647 RSRHADRFAQSPE
-660 FSLLQQEIEF
+660 FRLLQKEIDF
-670 LKQQREQEYVSLNL
+670 LEQQRKKTTVSLNID
-684 EKRKAYQ
+684 EREQYQ
-691 SQIENTRLTIANA
+691 SQVEKTRLAIANA
-704 RRAIHGE
+704 RREIRGE
-711 EAFESLDALDDWQDE
+711 QPFDTLDDLNDWQDT
-726 QAAEPDR
+726 QAADIDR
-733 ADDELD
+733 TVDDLD
-739 FIIREGG
+739 FVIEEGG

-758 MASILAP
+758 MASIMDP
-765 KQITAQAGTLSSK
+765 KPITAQAQPL
-778 SGQ
+778 

>member
-1 MATGSVL
+1 
-8 AYNKTMSQ
+8 
-16 SSDTRKAL
+16 
-24 NQLPVAAHHGAP
+24 
-36 LRSARYRPHRQVT
+36 
-49 KLMSI
+49 MSI
-54 AERFVTRY
+54 AERLITRTLPNGPL
-62 STTMGGVM
+62 SKGIALSVL
-70 PGKKT
+70 
-75 FALALTLALAVPVSA
+75 LALSVSA
-90 KLDTDKVYQPV
+90 PAAIDRDAGYEPV
-101 SPTVEQARAN
+101 APTVDQARAN

-126 SINDSLSGDVFDA
+126 GINDDLSGDVFDA
-139 YLDYLDGQRVYLTQ
+139 YLDYLDGQRIYLTQ
-153 KDIDKFSAIRLGL
+153 EDLQKFSAIRMGL

-183 LVQQRIIERL
+183 VVQQRIIERL
-193 EFALDLIDN
+193 NFALDIIN
-202 GIDKLD
+202 EGVDKLEFD
-208 FSADER
+208 SDETIR
-214 ILLDR
+214 LDR
-219 SDADWAAD
+219 SEAEWEPD
-227 REALDDLWV
+227 RKALDQLWV
-236 KRIKNAVL
+236 KRVKNAVL
-244 AQRLNDSDDESIKE
+244 AQRLNDSDDEAIEDS
-258 ALHRRYE
+258 LRQRYE
-265 GQLKRAYQA
+265 GQLNRAYQA

-316 IGAVLQSDNEYT
+316 IGAVLQADNEYT

-337 PASKQGQLE
+337 PAAKQGQLG
-346 PADRIVSVKQDD
+346 PADRIVSVSQDD

-387 EVIPADAP
+387 EVIPASST
-395 DETVTETI
+395 DETVTKTI
-403 AIERDKV
+403 AIKRDKV
-410 KLEEQSASKEV
+410 KLEEQSASKDI
-421 IEFERGGTT
+421 IEFERGEQS
-430 YSIGVINIPTFYAD
+430 YRIGVVNIPTFYAD
-444 FKAMQDGDPNYKS
+444 FKAMQEGDPNYKS
-457 TTRDVRKLIDELKA
+457 TTRDVRNLIEELKEE
-471 DGVDGVV
+471 GIDGVV

-501 EGPTVQIRNSNND
+501 QGPTVQIRNSNND

-599 VIPDIEI
+599 VIPDIDI
-606 PSRVDKTRIG
+606 PSRVDKARIG
-616 EDALDHAL
+616 EDALDNAL

-647 RKRHDTRFEENPE
+647 RQRHDERFDASPE
-660 FSLLQQEIEF
+660 FRLLQQEIDF
-670 LKQQREQEYVSLNL
+670 LKDQRDMDAVSLNH
-684 EKRKAYQ
+684 EERKEHQ
-691 SQIENTRLTIANA
+691 SQIERTRLTISNA
-704 RRAIHGE
+704 RRELRGE
-711 EAFESLDALDDWQDE
+711 APFETLEELDDWQDV
-726 QAAEPDR
+726 QAADIDSTDE
-733 ADDELD
+733 ELD

-746 NIMADMLELDQR
+746 DIMADMLELDRR
-758 MASILAP
+758 MASILKSEQLA
-765 KQITAQAGTLSSK
+765 AQAR
-778 SGQ
+778 